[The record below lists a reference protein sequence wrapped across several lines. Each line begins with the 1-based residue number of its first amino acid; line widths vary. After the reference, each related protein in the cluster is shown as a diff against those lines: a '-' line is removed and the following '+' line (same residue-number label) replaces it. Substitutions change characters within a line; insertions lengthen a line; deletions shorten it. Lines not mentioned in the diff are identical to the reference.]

1 MPLPLK
7 NGWTTWRYLLAR
19 ANAKE
24 SDTLNISHEEIANEL
39 NMQREAATRL
49 IKKLK
54 DLGYLETGR
63 NEIRLPEKE

>member
-1 MPLPLK
+1 MALF
-7 NGWTTWRYLLAR
+7 LAR

-24 SDTLNISHEEIANEL
+24 SDVLYISHEEIANEL

-54 DLGYLETGR
+54 DLAT
-63 NEIRLPEKE
+63 